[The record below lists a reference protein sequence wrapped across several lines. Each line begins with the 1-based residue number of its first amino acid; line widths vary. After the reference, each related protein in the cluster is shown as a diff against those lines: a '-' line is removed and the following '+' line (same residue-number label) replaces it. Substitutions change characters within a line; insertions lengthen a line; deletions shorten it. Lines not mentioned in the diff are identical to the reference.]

1 MRYISFL
8 IMNILCSV
16 CLFAQERV
24 YSFVN
29 GNIQVNN
36 NFLVS
41 FNMGNYTD
49 ITPYTDVATHS
60 FTSFSQN
67 YELKLQNYKG
77 WEEDGGDFRVIKLYN
92 NGNLLLEFADEEAWT
107 KPSEEYLNDYSTLT
121 NYCIIYPLE
130 EDVTALIFEG
140 YTWASQAPRLTI
152 IVIKGDKAKVVF
164 NQSWV
169 IEKFNAYS
177 KGFELIIAAEYLE
190 HDSDGDPC
198 YDTWCPNMHKLY
210 TTSEGIIL
218 YEKTE

>member
-1 MRYISFL
+1 MKHLSIS
-8 IMNILCSV
+8 IVSILYST
-16 CLFAQERV
+16 CLFAQEKV
-24 YSFVN
+24 YSLVE
-29 GNIQVNN
+29 GDILVNN
-36 NFLVS
+36 ES
-41 FNMGNYTD
+41 FISSNMGNYSD

-67 YELKLQNYKG
+67 YELKLQNFNG

-107 KPSEEYLNDYSTLT
+107 KPLNKYSSNYSTLT
-121 NYCIIYPLE
+121 DYCIIYPLE
-130 EDVTALIFEG
+130 ENVTALIFEG

-152 IVIKGDKAKVVF
+152 IVIKGNKAKVVF

-210 TTSEGIIL
+210 TTSEGLIL